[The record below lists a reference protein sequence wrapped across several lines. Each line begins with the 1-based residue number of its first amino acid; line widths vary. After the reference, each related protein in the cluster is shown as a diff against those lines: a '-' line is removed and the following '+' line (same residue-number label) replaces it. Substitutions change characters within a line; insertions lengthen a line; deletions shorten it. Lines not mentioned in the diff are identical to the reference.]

1 MLDIYLMRLKMTD
14 FEIVSDYME
23 KTYGGKTYT
32 MRNGNNCVWVS
43 MGLCNMYFIV
53 RDGKIV
59 DIQVD

>member
-1 MLDIYLMRLKMTD
+1 MTD

-32 MRNGNNCVWVS
+32 MRNGFDCVWVS
-43 MGLCNMYFIV
+43 MGGFEMYFIL

>member
-1 MLDIYLMRLKMTD
+1 MTD
-14 FEIVSDYME
+14 FEIVKNYME
-23 KTYGGKTYT
+23 TKYAGKPYA

-43 MGLCNMYFIV
+43 IGLSDMYFIL